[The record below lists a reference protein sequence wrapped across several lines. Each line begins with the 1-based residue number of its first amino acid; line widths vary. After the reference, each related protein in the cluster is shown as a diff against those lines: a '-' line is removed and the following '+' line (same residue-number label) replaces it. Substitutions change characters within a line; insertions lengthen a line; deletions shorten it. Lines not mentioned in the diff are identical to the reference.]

1 MAYMHCSASLANR
14 RAPPVR
20 EKPSS
25 QPAYTRDTEWQK
37 SGSLT
42 ELTHLERIGII
53 GLAASIPHEVSQP
66 ITAMVTNAQA
76 VLRSLDCQAMNLEEM
91 RCALASIIQDGHRVC
106 KVIGCTHAL
115 VKKGLLQRDHL
126 EINEAIPEAI
136 ELGRGEAVNNGG
148 SVKSELADG
157 LPLVQA
163 DRANLQQMIL
173 DLIIN
178 AAETIRSSLRTAP
191 SSKQPLATAE
201 LMSNAEHLVR
211 LPDLS
216 NEAVLRVGPLELDL
230 LDRTAKRGDRQI
242 DLRPREFHL
251 LKYMMQRSDKL
262 LTREILLKEV
272 WNYRVVP
279 ETNLVDVHIGR
290 LRRKIDG
297 PNGPFL
303 IRNVRGIGFVLSATP
318 FSHCSPPRS
327 GTISRLAIEQ
337 FFAPGCRD
345 AVTVTDNDSQTA

>member
-1 MAYMHCSASLANR
+1 MAYMHSSASLANL
-14 RAPPVR
+14 RAPAVR

-25 QPAYTRDTEWQK
+25 QPTCTRETERQE

-42 ELTHLERIGII
+42 ELTHVDRTAII
-53 GLAASIPHEVSQP
+53 GLAASIPHEVNQP

-76 VLRSLDCQAMNLEEM
+76 ALRLLDCQTMNLEEV

-106 KVIGCTHAL
+106 KVIGCMRAL
-115 VKKGLLQRDHL
+115 IKKGLLQRDHL
-126 EINEAIPEAI
+126 EINQAIPEAI
-136 ELGRGEAVNNGG
+136 ELARGEAVND
-148 SVKSELADG
+148 SVSVRSKLADG
-157 LPLVQA
+157 LPRVQA
-163 DRANLQQMIL
+163 DRAQLQQMIL
-173 DLIIN
+173 DLIIK
-178 AAETIRSSLRTAP
+178 AAETIGSSLRAAP
-191 SSKQPLATAE
+191 SSKQLLATAE
-201 LMSNAEHLVR
+201 LISNAEHLVR

-216 NEAVLRVGPLELDL
+216 NETVLRVGPLELDL

-242 DLRPREFHL
+242 DLRPREFQL

-262 LTREILLKEV
+262 LTRETLLKEV

-327 GTISRLAIEQ
+327 GTISLAIEQ

-345 AVTVTDNDSQTA
+345 AAMVTDNDSQTA

>member
-1 MAYMHCSASLANR
+1 MAYMHCSAGLANLR
-14 RAPPVR
+14 DSPVR

-25 QPAYTRDTEWQK
+25 RPAYARDTEWQE

-42 ELTHLERIGII
+42 ELTHADRIAMI
-53 GLAASIPHEVSQP
+53 GLAASIPHEVHQP
-66 ITAMVTNAQA
+66 IAAIATNAQA
-76 VLRSLDCQAMNLEEM
+76 ALRLLDCQATNLEEV
-91 RCALASIIQDGHRVC
+91 RSALASIIQDGNRAC
-106 KVIGCTHAL
+106 KVIGCMRAL
-115 VKKGLLQRDHL
+115 IKKRRLQLDHL

-136 ELGRGEAVNNGG
+136 RFIRGEAVNNGV

-157 LPLVQA
+157 LPLALA
-163 DRANLQQMIL
+163 DRAHLQRMIL

-178 AAETIRSSLRTAP
+178 AAETIGSSLRTAP

-216 NEAVLRVGPLELDL
+216 NETVLRVGPLELDL

-242 DLRPREFHL
+242 DLRPREFQL

-262 LTREILLKEV
+262 LTRETLLKEV

-318 FSHCSPPRS
+318 FSHCSLPRS
-327 GTISRLAIEQ
+327 GTISSLAIEQ
-337 FFAPGCRD
+337 FFAPGGRD
-345 AVTVTDNDSQTA
+345 AAMVTDNDGQIA

>member
-1 MAYMHCSASLANR
+1 MAYMHRSASLANL
-14 RAPPVR
+14 RAPPAR
-20 EKPSS
+20 EEPSS
-25 QPAYTRDTEWQK
+25 QPAYTRETERQE

-42 ELTHLERIGII
+42 ELTHADRKAII
-53 GLAASIPHEVSQP
+53 GLAASIPYEVDQP

-76 VLRSLDCQAMNLEEM
+76 ALRLLDCQAMNLEEV
-91 RCALASIIQDGHRVC
+91 RSALAFIIQDGNRAC
-106 KVIGCTHAL
+106 RVIGCMRAL
-115 VKKGLLQRDHL
+115 IKKRPLPRDHL

-136 ELGRGEAVNNGG
+136 ELARGEAVNDSV
-148 SVKSELADG
+148 SVKSKLADG

-163 DRANLQQMIL
+163 DRAQLQQMIL

-178 AAETIRSSLRTAP
+178 AAETIGSSLRTAP
-191 SSKQPLATAE
+191 SKQLLATAE
-201 LMSNAEHLVR
+201 LISNAEHLVR

-216 NEAVLRVGPLELDL
+216 NETVLRVGPLELDL
-230 LDRTAKRGDRQI
+230 LDRTAKRGGRQI

-262 LTREILLKEV
+262 LTRETLLKEV

-327 GTISRLAIEQ
+327 GTISSLAIEQ

-345 AVTVTDNDSQTA
+345 AAIVTDNDSQTA

>member
-1 MAYMHCSASLANR
+1 MAYMHSSASLANL

-20 EKPSS
+20 ERPSS
-25 QPAYTRDTEWQK
+25 QPAYTRDTEWHE

-42 ELTHLERIGII
+42 ELAHADRIAII
-53 GLAASIPHEVSQP
+53 GLAASIPHQVDQP

-76 VLRSLDCQAMNLEEM
+76 ALRLLDCQPMNLEEV
-91 RCALASIIQDGHRVC
+91 RCALASVIQDGNRAC
-106 KVIGCTHAL
+106 KLIGCMRAL
-115 VKKGLLQRDHL
+115 FRKRPLQRDHL
-126 EINEAIPEAI
+126 
-136 ELGRGEAVNNGG
+136 
-148 SVKSELADG
+148 
-157 LPLVQA
+157 
-163 DRANLQQMIL
+163 
-173 DLIIN
+173 
-178 AAETIRSSLRTAP
+178 
-191 SSKQPLATAE
+191 
-201 LMSNAEHLVR
+201 
-211 LPDLS
+211 
-216 NEAVLRVGPLELDL
+216 LRVGPLELDL

-242 DLRPREFHL
+242 DLRPREFQL

-262 LTREILLKEV
+262 LMRETLLKEV

-318 FSHCSPPRS
+318 FSHCSPPRA
-327 GTISRLAIEQ
+327 GTISSLAIEQ

-345 AVTVTDNDSQTA
+345 AAMVTDNESQTA